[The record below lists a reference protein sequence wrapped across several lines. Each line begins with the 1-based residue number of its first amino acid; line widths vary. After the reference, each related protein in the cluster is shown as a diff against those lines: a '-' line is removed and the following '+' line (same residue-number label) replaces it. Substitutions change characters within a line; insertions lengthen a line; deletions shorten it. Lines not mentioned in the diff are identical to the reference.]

1 MLRERRLVQALR
13 GDTQNVD
20 ALIRLKAGKR
30 QVKLRPSNTKPVNAE
45 PKTCQCML
53 LLLLPL
59 HCDTGNGK
67 CYSKLGSMPTLT
79 EYPNETTR
87 PLLPGATLRRHPNTP
102 LAESN
107 MLANSV
113 SKRYTKANPSR
124 SDCALLSGQHRT
136 NMNNKPRQTS
146 SSIQHTS
153 KQNEQLACQGHSY

>member
-1 MLRERRLVQALR
+1 MLREHRLVQALR

-20 ALIRLKAGKR
+20 ALIRRRLKAGKR
-30 QVKLRPSNTKPVNAE
+30 QIKLRPSNTKPVNAE
-45 PKTCQCML
+45 PKTCQCMI

-87 PLLPGATLRRHPNTP
+87 PLLPGATLRKHPNTP

-113 SKRYTKANPSR
+113 SKRYVKANPSR

-136 NMNNKPRQTS
+136 RT
-146 SSIQHTS
+146 
-153 KQNEQLACQGHSY
+153 